1 MNETAANH
9 VMTPILEMNSITK
22 RYPGVVA
29 LDDVTFQ
36 VNKGEI
42 HALLGANGA
51 GKSTLMKVL
60 CGVTTPDS
68 GEIMLNGTSVT
79 ISNPSEAI
87 KLGISYVPQELSLV
101 PTMSVSQNIL
111 LGQEPLLGKP
121 VTLINEKKL
130 DSLASQILESVGL
143 DLDIHQLVKT
153 LPVSEQQMIAIAT
166 ALYRQSKIIILDEP
180 TSSLSS
186 HEITKLFE
194 IMKRLRQDG
203 HTIIFITHHLEEV
216 FEVADRI
223 TILRDAVFQ
232 GCYNASR
239 ISRDQVV
246 SLMTGKSNHMI
257 KPDPD
262 PHAIGQEALRL
273 ENVSTKLISKNI
285 SFSVRAGEVV
295 GLFGQVGAGRTEVLR
310 AIFGADRMES
320 GEIYLFGEK
329 SQIKSPLDAIKN
341 GIGFITEDRKNQ
353 GLILTMDLLD
363 NINIGVYEKSMRFGF
378 ITMSKLAEIAEH
390 FHDAL
395 KIKSS
400 NLNLWSKYLS
410 GGNQQ
415 KVVLAKWLNHE
426 SKILLMDEPTKG
438 IDVGAKQEFYQLI
451 RDLSKS
457 GVAIVLVTSELTE
470 ALGLSDRILV
480 FRKGSI
486 VGEVNPKEA
495 TEEKIMSMTL

>member
-9 VMTPILEMNSITK
+9 VMTPILEMDSITK

-329 SQIKSPLDAIKN
+329 SQIKSPLDALKM
-341 GIGFITEDRKNQ
+341 
-353 GLILTMDLLD
+353 GL
-363 NINIGVYEKSMRFGF
+363 
-378 ITMSKLAEIAEH
+378 
-390 FHDAL
+390 AL
-395 KIKSS
+395 SQKI
-400 NLNLWSKYLS
+400 
-410 GGNQQ
+410 
-415 KVVLAKWLNHE
+415 VR
-426 SKILLMDEPTKG
+426 
-438 IDVGAKQEFYQLI
+438 I
-451 RDLSKS
+451 R
-457 GVAIVLVTSELTE
+457 A
-470 ALGLSDRILV
+470 
-480 FRKGSI
+480 
-486 VGEVNPKEA
+486 
-495 TEEKIMSMTL
+495 